1 MMFDAYVKSEI
12 SNPYF
17 VVGNHLTSH
26 GDFLKDK
33 YRDSG
38 ILFLGGI
45 FNKDHLDNIRFYS
58 KYYLHGH
65 SVGGTNPSLL
75 EAMATKTF
83 ILSHDNRFNKSVIEE
98 NAFYFSNSEE
108 LVSLLKNENLTNQ
121 KETFALNNLKK
132 IDSVYRWAI
141 VVAQYESFFKRILK
155 ESNRQ

>member
-1 MMFDAYVKSEI
+1 
-12 SNPYF
+12 
-17 VVGNHLTSH
+17 
-26 GDFLKDK
+26 
-33 YRDSG
+33 
-38 ILFLGGI
+38 
-45 FNKDHLDNIRFYS
+45 
-58 KYYLHGH
+58 LHGH

-141 VVAQYESFFKRILK
+141 VVAQYESYFKRILK